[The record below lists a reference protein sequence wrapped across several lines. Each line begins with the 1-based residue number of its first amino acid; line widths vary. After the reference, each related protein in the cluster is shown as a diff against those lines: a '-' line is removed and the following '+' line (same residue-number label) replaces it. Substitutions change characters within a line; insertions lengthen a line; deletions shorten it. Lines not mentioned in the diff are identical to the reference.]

1 MRALLHLPVLAA
13 ALLLAG
19 AAQAQFSVL
28 PAPQLKGAPRAS
40 EATSDDAYK
49 ADAARHLYSAYPQR
63 IYKGVLPPFI
73 YSVMVV
79 QTEID
84 EQGQV
89 RDVAVLR
96 TPAADEVAPW
106 VIAMVRR
113 AGPYPAPAKLPGGA
127 RWVEIF
133 LVDKG
138 GKFQVDTLT
147 EGQR

>member
-1 MRALLHLPVLAA
+1 MRALLFAA

-28 PAPQLKGAPRAS
+28 PAPQVKGAPRAS
-40 EATSDDAYK
+40 EATTDDDYK
-49 ADAARHLYSAYPQR
+49 LDAARHLYSAYPQR

-84 EQGQV
+84 ETGQV

-113 AGPYPAPAKLPGGA
+113 AGPYPAPAKLAGGA

>member
-1 MRALLHLPVLAA
+1 MRALLLAA
-13 ALLLAG
+13 ALLAG

-28 PAPQLKGAPRAS
+28 PAPRVSGPPHAS
-40 EATSDDAYK
+40 NATTEDAYK
-49 ADAARHLYSAYPQR
+49 VDAARHLYSAYPQR

-84 EQGQV
+84 DEGQV
-89 RDVAVLR
+89 RDIAVLR

-113 AGPYPAPAKLPGGA
+113 AGPYPAPSKLPGGA

-133 LVDKG
+133 LVDRG